1 MKSRKYSIYLMV
13 LITSTFLAACGNDDT
28 GREKKMEQ
36 TVSGAEV
43 EKEEVSDKEESY
55 RTDVEA
61 VKKDPFVEQI
71 IDMVD
76 KLNNDTYQVEEIE
89 TNYDHEY
96 YLDLIGETLPG
107 RILVVRTNFDKN
119 YDTYQQFVAI
129 DESRFYTV
137 HNKFFYDEKDYT
149 DYVERIKDDRTYS
162 VPIIMDKGALYIQ
175 YLENVE
181 LGGYSDSAYG
191 QAVKEANMRI
201 ASGRDWEIIGDTE

>member
-1 MKSRKYSIYLMV
+1 MV

-43 EKEEVSDKEESY
+43 EKEDVSDKEESY

-76 KLNNDTYQVEEIE
+76 QLNNDTYQVEEIE

-129 DESRFYTV
+129 DQSRFYTV

-149 DYVERIKDDRTYS
+149 DCVERIKDDRTYS

>member
-1 MKSRKYSIYLMV
+1 MKSRKFSIYLMV

-43 EKEEVSDKEESY
+43 EKEDVSDKEESY

-76 KLNNDTYQVEEIE
+76 QLNNDTYQVEEIE

-96 YLDLIGETLPG
+96 YLELIGETLPG

-149 DYVERIKDDRTYS
+149 DYVEKIKDDRTYS

>member
-1 MKSRKYSIYLMV
+1 MKSRKFSIYLMV

-43 EKEEVSDKEESY
+43 EKEDVSDKEESY

-76 KLNNDTYQVEEIE
+76 QLNNDTYQVEEIE

-129 DESRFYTV
+129 DQSRFYTV

-149 DYVERIKDDRTYS
+149 DCVERIKDDRTYS

>member
-1 MKSRKYSIYLMV
+1 MKSRKFSIYLMV
-13 LITSTFLAACGNDDT
+13 LVTSTFLAACGNDDT

-43 EKEEVSDKEESY
+43 EKEDVSDKEESY

-76 KLNNDTYQVEEIE
+76 QLNNDTYQVEEIE

-129 DESRFYTV
+129 DQSRFYTV

-149 DYVERIKDDRTYS
+149 DCVERIKDDRTYS

>member
-1 MKSRKYSIYLMV
+1 MKSRKFSIYLIV

-43 EKEEVSDKEESY
+43 EKEDVSDKEESY

-76 KLNNDTYQVEEIE
+76 QLNNDTYQVEEIE

-129 DESRFYTV
+129 DQSRFYTV

-149 DYVERIKDDRTYS
+149 DCVERIKDDRTYS